1 MSNGETS
8 SEDRTILAAIEAL
21 ERGIDASAG
30 APRGDEATETL
41 ARLYTEVL
49 GLLPYALEPV
59 EPSPDV
65 RKRLM
70 AAIHGDETQPAAS
83 SALAA
88 VPPRSS
94 AEVRPPRP
102 MPASPPVAMAR
113 RRPPRRWPLAL
124 AATLCFLLIGLSA
137 WLYLQLDQQRQTI
150 ARLQD
155 ELIAERN
162 RAEEA
167 IAASRGGQTSEQDL
181 RANLALVTS
190 RAVQVS
196 PMRPAGAA
204 PLQPGARGVL
214 FVAADHQHWYLSL
227 EGLQPAEQGKAYK
240 LWFVAEEGTVSA
252 GSFTAR
258 PGAPVELSSET
269 MPAGTTGAL
278 VTLENDP
285 AAAAPAGP
293 EILRAE
299 GSFEIG

>member
-1 MSNGETS
+1 MSNGEAS

-21 ERGIDASAG
+21 ERGSDASA
-30 APRGDEATETL
+30 APRLDEAEETL

-49 GLLPYALEPV
+49 GLLPYDLEPV
-59 EPSPDV
+59 EPSAEA

-70 AAIHGDETQPAAS
+70 ASIHGDETQPAAS
-83 SALAA
+83 ALAA
-88 VPPRSS
+88 VPPRSA
-94 AEVRPPRP
+94 AEARPPRP
-102 MPASPPVAMAR
+102 APAAPALAPAR
-113 RRPPRRWPLAL
+113 RRAPRRWPLAV
-124 AATLCFLLIGLSA
+124 AATLCFLLLGLSA
-137 WLYLQLDQQRQTI
+137 WLYLQLDRQRQTI
-150 ARLQD
+150 ARLQN

-167 IAASRGGQTSEQDL
+167 VAQARSGQTTEQDV

-190 RAVQVS
+190 RAVQVN
-196 PMRPAGAA
+196 PMRPAGAT

-227 EGLQPAEQGKAYK
+227 EGLQPAEPGKAYK

-278 VTLENDP
+278 VTLESDP
-285 AAAAPAGP
+285 AADAPAGP

-299 GSFEIG
+299 GAFLIG